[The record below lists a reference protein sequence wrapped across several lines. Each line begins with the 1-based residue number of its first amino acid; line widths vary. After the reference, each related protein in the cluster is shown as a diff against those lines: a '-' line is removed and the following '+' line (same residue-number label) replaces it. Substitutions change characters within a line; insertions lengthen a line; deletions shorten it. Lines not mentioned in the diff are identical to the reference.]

1 MLDLSCPNVQL
12 ILATIVTAVIT
23 AFTALRFYCY
33 ITLGR
38 CHSRAKMEGKTVLI
52 TGANGGIG
60 KETTKDIA
68 KRGARIILACRNLDA
83 ANQVKGKDIFFVNL
97 KAQEL
102 NYFLSHF
109 QMKLLRKLVTRIL
122 W

>member
-1 MLDLSCPNVQL
+1 MLDLSCPNIQL
-12 ILATIVTAVIT
+12 ILAIIVTAIIT
-23 AFTALRFYCY
+23 AFTSLRFYCY
-33 ITLGR
+33 ITLGK

-68 KRGARIILACRNLDA
+68 KRGARIILACRNVDA
-83 ANQVKGKDIFFVNL
+83 ANQVKGNVHVSFNVYS
-97 KAQEL
+97 
-102 NYFLSHF
+102 YFHCYNSRRNR
-109 QMKLLRKLVTRIL
+109 QRN

>member
-12 ILATIVTAVIT
+12 ILATIVTAIIT
-23 AFTALRFYCY
+23 AITSLRFYCY

-68 KRGARIILACRNLDA
+68 KRGARIILACRNIDA
-83 ANQVKGKDIFFVNL
+83 ANQVKGK
-97 KAQEL
+97 
-102 NYFLSHF
+102 
-109 QMKLLRKLVTRIL
+109 R
-122 W
+122 

>member
-12 ILATIVTAVIT
+12 IIATIVTAIIT

-38 CHSRAKMEGKTVLI
+38 CHSRVKMEGKTVLI

-68 KRGARIILACRNLDA
+68 KRGARIILACRNIDA
-83 ANQVKGKDIFFVNL
+83 ANQVKGKVHDSS
-97 KAQEL
+97 K
-102 NYFLSHF
+102 
-109 QMKLLRKLVTRIL
+109 
-122 W
+122 